1 MNGAVSARGAS
12 PQLSPQNWGNQYSMK
27 MHHEEGGL
35 PPPWCGEGGLPSP
48 WCEHCPRSYG
58 SLTLSRGRNTGALK
72 VVIITGS
79 PRQHGVAPPPR
90 TEIAPKKDL
99 PFLFEI
105 AAVAICPEMKKTR
118 FVEGMHRR
126 AQKCAQPHSFPQT
139 TCAVSKHT
147 YTCARK
153 RNGLLFGLDVRNPSG
168 GRSGSNGARTTC
180 SPTLKDAVATH

>member
-27 MHHEEGGL
+27 MHH
-35 PPPWCGEGGLPSP
+35 GEGGLPSP

-126 AQKCAQPHSFPQT
+126 AQKCAPTPQFST
-139 TCAVSKHT
+139 DYLRGVKAHVHVRQKKERLVVRAGRAESIGG
-147 YTCARK
+147 AQRVK
-153 RNGLLFGLDVRNPSG
+153 RRTNDV
-168 GRSGSNGARTTC
+168 
-180 SPTLKDAVATH
+180 